1 MQPLILLLET
11 STEICSVA
19 LSKGNSVIAQRVIS
33 QPNSHS
39 QKLSLLIQEVI
50 EEAGVSCSELSAIA
64 VSKGPG
70 SYTGLRIGVSSAKG
84 FAYGLDIPLISIETL
99 RILEKGVKRK
109 FPDSGVVAMIDARRM
124 EVYSEIY
131 DSNGEVIKPL
141 SADIIE
147 KGIYDEYL
155 NSGTEFV
162 FVGNGAKK
170 SMPFFEEKDNCR
182 YEEDVF
188 LSAELMSEMALEKFI
203 NRDFENIAYFEP
215 YYLKDFVAVESKVKG
230 LR

>member
-1 MQPLILLLET
+1 MILLLET

-19 LSKGNSVIAQRVIS
+19 LTKENDIVASRMIS
-33 QPNSHS
+33 EPNSHS

-50 EEAGVSCSELSAIA
+50 KQAGVSYSELSAVA

-70 SYTGLRIGVSSAKG
+70 SYTGLRIGVSTAKG

-99 RILEKGVKRK
+99 RILEKGAKRK
-109 FPDSGVVAMIDARRM
+109 FPESGVVAMIDARRM
-124 EVYSEIY
+124 EVYCEIY
-131 DSNGEVIKPL
+131 DSKGNVIKPL

-147 KGIYDEYL
+147 EGIYDDYL
-155 NSGTEFV
+155 NKEKDFV

-170 SMPFFEEKDNCR
+170 SMPFFSNKLNCR
-182 YEEDVF
+182 FEEDI
-188 LSAELMSEMALEKFI
+188 LLNAELMSEMALNKLENK
-203 NRDFENIAYFEP
+203 DFEDIAYFEP
-215 YYLKDFVAVESKVKG
+215 YYLKDFVAIESKVKG